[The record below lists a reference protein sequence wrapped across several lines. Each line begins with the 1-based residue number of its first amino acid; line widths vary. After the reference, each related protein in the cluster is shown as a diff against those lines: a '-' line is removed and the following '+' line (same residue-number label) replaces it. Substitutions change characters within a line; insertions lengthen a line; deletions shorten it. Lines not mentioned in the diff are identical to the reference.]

1 MNVNFPKPKVS
12 VIIPTIG
19 RESLRD
25 TIESVLN
32 QTYKNL
38 EIIITDDT
46 EERKAFQL
54 VSPYLEKDN
63 RIRYIVNTKYRHGP
77 AGNKNNGL
85 DNITGEYFTFCDDDD
100 TLLPDAIETLV
111 NIAIENGY
119 KIVFGNCVDQYNRFT
134 GKHYGKDQEVDYKAL
149 LCGDFEG
156 EYFGIVES
164 SILENDGFIDDCW
177 GGEGILWLKLWK
189 KAQKGFYVHKIL
201 RNYRLEGEDR
211 VTKRAVLPNIASRQV
226 LTYVHYIDLFFD
238 DYKKYCPKNIIRYS
252 TSGITFV
259 NLSGEKRKIIWFLTK
274 SFEVSKLYTFLFV
287 IPWAIFCLL
296 MPKKIVSFVW
306 EHRSIRNLIKLVL
319 LGRKRES

>member
-1 MNVNFPKPKVS
+1 MNVNRNPKVT

-19 RESLRD
+19 RD
-25 TIESVLN
+25 TLPKALESVIN

-85 DNITGEYFTFCDDDD
+85 DHITGEYFTICDDDD
-100 TLLPDAIETLV
+100 TLTPDAIESMV
-111 NIAIENGY
+111 NIAIEKGY
-119 KIVFGNCVDQYNRFT
+119 MIVLGNYINQYGKYT
-134 GKHYGKDQEVDYKAL
+134 GKHYGKNQEVEYSSFLCSVFDGDYSFIARTNL
-149 LCGDFEG
+149 LGKDRYLDE
-156 EYFGIVES
+156 
-164 SILENDGFIDDCW
+164 CW
-177 GGEGILWLKLWK
+177 GGEGILWLRLFKRAGK
-189 KAQKGFYVHKIL
+189 GYYIHRTMGKVRAQ
-201 RNYRLEGEDR
+201 GEDR